1 MRSGRLRPTQTPLS
15 TWAAGLVFVW
25 LLSMG
30 QTFAAEPPTVENL
43 RIGFANSTRNNLFRV
58 GNWTPVWVQ
67 VKGGTDPFSGVIEIE
82 VPDDA
87 GVPTF
92 FRQVVEV
99 AAKGTSRVV
108 TYARIG
114 SRDPNLLIRF
124 RDQNGKLVGQ
134 TLDGSNAVQF
144 DTIQPGESLL
154 LTLGKPQ
161 GVELIPALPGFSNEK
176 SATGGN
182 ELTIARI
189 DTSSG
194 SNGLP
199 ARWYGYDAADAIV
212 LDTDDKDLLEAL
224 ATRGEGLVDWVKR
237 GGHLVVSV
245 GGNWQAV
252 RDSVLAP
259 ILPALPSGQEKLP
272 SLEALDSF
280 AAATRAITPV
290 GSPSVLITKLEEL
303 DKRGGKVLS
312 ETANIPLVIR
322 GPAGFGRV
330 TLVALSTS
338 EKPFSEWPDR
348 PSFWLRAVDIRRQS
362 GGESSPANPAMMSNR
377 LFQSGISDLSTQLHA
392 ALEQFPGVK
401 LIPFGWVAFFIFI
414 YILLIGPGD
423 YFLLKKVFKRMELTW
438 ITFPLIVLTVSSVAY
453 FAAYIVKGKDLKV
466 NKVDIV
472 DVDATSGTARG
483 STFFNLF
490 SPQNRD
496 YGISIV
502 PNSLDADPKNI
513 DATARPSAG
522 TEVLMSWYGVP
533 ESGFGGMGGSGR
545 IGFTGTGYTS
555 LPDGGSERLEGVRVP
570 IWATKAFSARWYG
583 PSPVVAESDL
593 TPVGIDRL
601 AGSVTNR
608 LNIPLKDAIV
618 AFGKHVYQIG
628 DLAPG
633 ATIQVELSQDR
644 QLSNLIKSKANE
656 YMPGNYNAPA
666 QRIDRPNLM
675 LALMFHDTES
685 STRVDKR
692 LANNPLHYLDLT
704 GQLALER
711 PMLVARIDRPGST
724 LVMGNTPSDPQID
737 QTTMLRVVLPLGK
750 GQEDSSK

>member
-15 TWAAGLVFVW
+15 TWAAGLVFVL

-30 QTFAAEPPTVENL
+30 QASAAAPPTVENL
-43 RIGFANSTRNNLFRV
+43 RIGFAGSTRNNLFKV

-67 VKGGTDPFSGVIEIE
+67 LKGGVDPFSGVIEIE

-92 FRQVVEV
+92 FRQTVDVP
-99 AAKGTSRVV
+99 AKGTSRVV
-108 TYARIG
+108 SYARIG

-124 RDQNGKLVGQ
+124 RDQDGKLVGQ

-144 DTIQPGESLL
+144 DTILPGESLIV
-154 LTLGKPQ
+154 TLGKPQ
-161 GVELIPALPGFSNEK
+161 GVELVPTLPGFSNEK

-189 DTSSG
+189 DTT
-194 SNGLP
+194 SNSAGLP

-212 LDTDDKDLLEAL
+212 VDTDDKDLMEAL
-224 ATRGEGLVDWVKR
+224 TTRGEGLVDWVHR
-237 GGHLVVSV
+237 GGHLIVSV

-252 RDSVLAP
+252 RDSALGP
-259 ILPALPSGQEKLP
+259 ILPGLPSGQESLP

-280 AAATRAITPV
+280 ASATRSITPV
-290 GSPSVLITKLEEL
+290 GSPAVLVTKFEEIE
-303 DKRGGKVLS
+303 KRGGKVLS
-312 ETANIPLVIR
+312 ETANVPLVIR
-322 GPAGFGRV
+322 GAQGFGRV
-330 TLVALSTS
+330 TLVAISTN
-338 EKPFSEWPDR
+338 EKPFSEWADR
-348 PSFWLRAVDIRRQS
+348 PSFWLRAADIHRQS
-362 GGESSPANPAMMSNR
+362 GGESASTGAAMPGR
-377 LFQSGISDLSTQLHA
+377 LYQSGISDLSTQLHA

-438 ITFPLIVLTVSSVAY
+438 ITFPLIVITVSSVAY
-453 FAAYIVKGKDLKV
+453 FAAYIVKGKELKV
-466 NKVDIV
+466 NKVDMV
-472 DVDATSGTARG
+472 DVDAASGMARG

-496 YGISIV
+496 YGITIV
-502 PNSLDADPKNI
+502 PNPLDADPKKV
-513 DATARPSAG
+513 DATTRPPAG
-522 TEVLMSWYGVP
+522 TEVLISWYGVP
-533 ESGFGGMGGSGR
+533 ESGFGGMGSSGR

-583 PSPVVAESDL
+583 PSPVIAESDL
-593 TPVGIDRL
+593 IPVGIDRL

-644 QLSNLIKSKANE
+644 QLSNLIKSKGNE
-656 YMPGNYNAPA
+656 YLPGNVNNPNNK
-666 QRIDRPNLM
+666 INRPDLM
-675 LALMFHDTES
+675 LALMFHDTET
-685 STRVDKR
+685 TRVDRK
-692 LANNPLHYLDLT
+692 LASNPLHYLDLT

-724 LVMGNTPSDPQID
+724 LVMANTPSPPQID
-737 QTTMLRVVLPLGK
+737 QTTIVRVILPLGK
-750 GQEDSSK
+750 GQDSLK

>member
-1 MRSGRLRPTQTPLS
+1 MRSGRLRPALTFPI
-15 TWAAGLVFVW
+15 TWAAGLVFF
-25 LLSMG
+25 LA
-30 QTFAAEPPTVENL
+30 FAEAQAFGDAAPTVENL
-43 RIGFANSTRNNLFRV
+43 RIGFANSTRNNLFKV
-58 GNWTPVWVQ
+58 GTWTPVWVQ
-67 VKGGTDPFSGVIEIE
+67 VKAGDDRFSGVIEVE

-92 FRQVVEV
+92 FRQVVEI
-99 AAKGTSRVV
+99 AAKGTGRVV

-114 SRDPNLLIRF
+114 SRDPNLIIRF
-124 RDQNGKLVGQ
+124 RDQNGKQVGN

-144 DTIQPGESLL
+144 DTILPGESLI

-161 GVELIPALPGFSNEK
+161 GVELVPGLPGFSNEK
-176 SATGGN
+176 SATGGS

-189 DTSSG
+189 ETTA
-194 SNGLP
+194 NTAGLP
-199 ARWYGYDAADAIV
+199 GRWYGYDAADAIV
-212 LDTDDKDLLEAL
+212 VDTDDKDLMEAL
-224 ATRGEGLVDWVKR
+224 TTRGDALVDWVKR
-237 GGHLVVSV
+237 GGHLIVSV
-245 GGNWQAV
+245 GGNWQSV
-252 RDSVLAP
+252 RDSVLGP
-259 ILPALPSGQEKLP
+259 ILPGLPSGQERMP

-280 AAATRAITPV
+280 AAATRSITPV
-290 GSPSVLITKLEEL
+290 GSPPVMVTKFEEIE
-303 DKRGGKVLS
+303 KRGGKVLS
-312 ETANIPLVIR
+312 ETQNVPLVIR
-322 GPAGFGRV
+322 GSEGFGRV
-330 TLVALSTS
+330 TVVGISTN

-348 PSFWLRAVDIRRQS
+348 PNFWLRAVDLRRQVTGEAS
-362 GGESSPANPAMMSNR
+362 GTGAAMAGK
-377 LFQSGISDLSTQLHA
+377 LYQSGISDLSTQLHA

-438 ITFPLIVLTVSSVAY
+438 VTFPLIVITVSSVAY
-453 FAAYIVKGKDLKV
+453 FAAYIVKGKELKV
-466 NKVDIV
+466 NKVDFV
-472 DVDATSGTARG
+472 DVDAAAGITRG

-496 YGISIV
+496 YAITVV
-502 PNSLDADPKNI
+502 PNSLDADPKTV
-513 DATARPSAG
+513 DATSRPTAG
-522 TEVLMSWYGVP
+522 TDVLLSWYGVP
-533 ESGFGGMGGSGR
+533 EMGFGGMGSSGR
-545 IGFTGTGYTS
+545 IGFTGTGYVS

-570 IWATKAFSARWYG
+570 IWATKSFTARWYG
-583 PSPVVAESDL
+583 PAPVVAESDL
-593 TPVGIDRL
+593 IPVGVDRL

-608 LNIPLKDAIV
+608 LNIPMKDAIV